1 MMDEFDKRAID
12 AQCDPI
18 LEELFR
24 IGFTE
29 GHDERVVMLSL
40 ARFLGFMLASAFPA
54 AAPLDAT
61 LGALSGIIR
70 TSHDQ
75 AVAAKESLD
84 LMKRMKGDAK

>member
-1 MMDEFDKRAID
+1 MDEFDKRAID

-40 ARFLGFMLASAFPA
+40 ARFLGFMLAGAPTA
-54 AAPLDAT
+54 VPLDAT
-61 LGALSGIIR
+61 LGVLSGIIR

-75 AVAAKESLD
+75 AVAARESLG